1 MPVSFYP
8 NNRIDA
14 LEKIIIN
21 KDTGEPLAGEIS
33 VYRKLFAE
41 LKDSPDEFFIW
52 HDLKFATHSE
62 TRNPYKKSESQM
74 DFLLVCAKG
83 ICIIEVKGG
92 YVEFHNSEFSHR
104 HAGKLEL
111 MKQNPLKQVEGY
123 KFTLKEKVL
132 QKYSNKLFVDICVFP
147 FTNIDF
153 TRQSNLFGEII
164 YTNIQCDRG
173 TTLTQFI
180 TNRFNDTKHKLEN
193 IHGFKFLDLTEKEM
207 LDIRNILSPRME
219 DLNPFINNKDTYQW
233 LGLKNF
239 EVFDGL
245 SKNQRVLIEGI
256 PGCGKTTFALA
267 YADQRRHLKGL
278 YLCWNR
284 LLKIQIESRIKERG
298 LTNLEV
304 DTYFTFLKEL
314 GLDTLSFDNTL
325 DDFRN
330 KVLTFF
336 SMNIE
341 KQYDYIII
349 DEGQDVIN
357 RGVESLLDKLTGHGN
372 GLESGNLL
380 FLCDNEQAYSIS
392 DENISDDIDL
402 LSMYFTHYQM
412 NHAHRSVNNPNIRDL
427 ASRIIEDV
435 YQLDTKVTMDLYPN
449 MVMQFSSF
457 KEAKSQMI
465 KDFLKSIRDPNNSLR
480 GKDCILLIESTL
492 LNGNNLE
499 ELSMNDCEALT
510 ESNVTDT
517 SNVLRYT
524 SPLKF
529 KGLEKENVALIV
541 KQPTAIN
548 QNEIY
553 VGITRAKSNLKIY
566 VVYE

>member
-1 MPVSFYP
+1 MAVKFFPHNP
-8 NNRIDA
+8 IEA
-14 LEKIIIN
+14 LEKLILHEN
-21 KDTGEPLAGEIS
+21 GKPLEGEIN
-33 VYRKLFAE
+33 VYRRLYNE
-41 LKDSPDEFFIW
+41 LKDRTEEYFIW

-62 TRNPYKKSESQM
+62 TRNPYKKSESQI

-104 HAGKLEL
+104 YAGKLQL

-132 QKYSNKLFVDICVFP
+132 QKYSKKLFIDICVFP

-153 TRQSNLFGEII
+153 SRQSHLFGENI
-164 YTNIQCDRG
+164 YSNIQCDRG
-173 TTLTQFI
+173 TSLTQFI
-180 TNRFNDTKHKLEN
+180 TNRFIDKKQKLEN
-193 IHGFKFLDLTEKEM
+193 KHGFKFLDLTGQEL
-207 LDIRNILSPRME
+207 LDIRNILSPRIE
-219 DLNPFINNKDTYQW
+219 DLNPFINKKDTYRW
-233 LGLKNF
+233 LGLNNF
-239 EVFDGL
+239 EVFSGL
-245 SKNQRVLIEGI
+245 NKNQRVLIEGI

-284 LLKIQIESRIKERG
+284 LLKIQFESRIKERG
-298 LTNLEV
+298 LTHLEV
-304 DTYFTFLKEL
+304 NTYFTFLKEL

-336 SMNIE
+336 SSNVE
-341 KQYDYIII
+341 QQYDYIII
-349 DEGQDVIN
+349 DEGQDIIN
-357 RGVESLLDKLTGHGN
+357 RGVESLLEKLTSHGN
-372 GLESGNLL
+372 GLENGNLL
-380 FLCDNEQAYSIS
+380 FLCDNEQAYSTS

-427 ASRIIEDV
+427 ASRIIEEV

-457 KEAKSQMI
+457 KGAKSQMV
-465 KDFLKSIRDPNNSLR
+465 KDFLIPIRDPNNSLR
-480 GKDCILLIESTL
+480 GMDCILLIESIIL
-492 LNGNNLE
+492 KGDNLE
-499 ELSMNDCEALT
+499 ELFMNDCEALT

-529 KGLEKENVALIV
+529 KGLEKDNVALIV
-541 KQPTAIN
+541 RQPTAIN

-553 VGITRAKSNLKIY
+553 VGITRAKRNLKIY

>member
-8 NNRIDA
+8 NNPIDA

-21 KDTGEPLAGEIS
+21 ENGKPLEGEIN
-33 VYRKLFAE
+33 VYRKLFTE
-41 LKDSPDEFFIW
+41 LKDSPDVFFIW

-74 DFLLVCAKG
+74 DFLLVCEKG
-83 ICIIEVKGG
+83 ICVIEVKGG
-92 YVEFHNSEFSHR
+92 HVEFHNSEFSHR
-104 HAGKLEL
+104 HAGTLEL

-132 QKYSNKLFVDICVFP
+132 QKYSKKLFIDVCVFP

-153 TRQSNLFGEII
+153 SQQPNLFGAII
-164 YTNIQCDRG
+164 YSNIQSDRG
-173 TTLTQFI
+173 ISLTQFI
-180 TNRFNDTKHKLEN
+180 INRFIDTKQKIEN
-193 IHGFKFLDLTEKEM
+193 KHGFKFTDLTEKE
-207 LDIRNILSPRME
+207 LFDIRNILSPSMV
-219 DLNPFINNKDTYQW
+219 DLNPFINNKDTYVW

-284 LLKIQIESRIKERG
+284 LLKIQLEARVNERQ
-298 LTNLEV
+298 LNNLEV
-304 DTYFTFLKEL
+304 NTYFAFLKEL
-314 GLDTLSFDNTL
+314 GLNNLSSDDTIDN
-325 DDFRN
+325 FRN

-336 SMNIE
+336 SMNIS

-349 DEGQDVIN
+349 DEGQDIIN
-357 RGVESLLDKLTGHGN
+357 RGVECLLDKLTAQGT
-372 GLESGNLL
+372 GLENGNLL
-380 FLCDNEQAYSIS
+380 FLCDNEQAYSFS
-392 DENISDDIDL
+392 NENIGDDIDF
-402 LSMYFTHYQM
+402 LSLYFTNYQM
-412 NHAHRSVNNPNIRDL
+412 NLAHRSVNNPNIRDL
-427 ASRIIEDV
+427 ASRILEDV
-435 YQLDTKVTMDLYPN
+435 YQLDTKETMDLFPD
-449 MVMQFSSF
+449 MVMRFSTF
-457 KEAKSQMI
+457 KEAKSQMV
-465 KDFLKSIRDPNNSLR
+465 KDFLKSIRDPNSSLR
-480 GKDCILLIESTL
+480 GKNCILLVESSL
-492 LNGNNLE
+492 LKGDNLE
-499 ELSMNDCEALT
+499 ELIINDCELLT

-517 SNVLRYT
+517 SNILRYT
-524 SPLKF
+524 SPLKY

-541 KQPTAIN
+541 RQPTAIN